1 MPARIVKF
9 ERAIASD
16 FLRAA
21 TVVGSREEVIAEYV
35 AGATVLDLGVVD
47 SRRALEPTAQRLG
60 EFSTSLHEHIRRLSP
75 RTVGVDIDAKGIEI
89 LRQRGYDVVC
99 ADVETMNLNRR
110 FDTIVAGEIIEHL
123 RNPGRALDTIRK
135 HLNPSGR
142 LILTTC
148 NPFYINQV
156 WKILKYNQVQVH
168 EEHTAW
174 FDPYTLGRL
183 LARSG
188 FEVLRLC
195 WLRNKR
201 RHGRWRVLP
210 ARLRSYF
217 HSNFLIVARPQ
228 VKLNASQEP
237 IAGVRLTGNGLVE
250 VPGCELA

>member
-110 FDTIVAGEIIEHL
+110 FDTIVAGKIIEHL

-174 FDPYTLGRL
+174 FDPQTLARL
-183 LARSG
+183 LDLSG
-188 FEVLRLC
+188 YTIDRLC
-195 WLRNKR
+195 WIRAGR
-201 RHGRWRVLP
+201 RHGRWRIWP

-217 HSNFLIVARPQ
+217 HANFLMVASPRQ
-228 VKLNASQEP
+228 NGDSDGEP
-237 IAGVRLTGNGLVE
+237 VSATVRF
-250 VPGCELA
+250 AA